1 MKTSRILG
9 IDPGSRLTGF
19 GVIDV
24 DVLKKKS
31 VYVVSGCIRVK
42 SDLLPLRLGEIYT
55 GVNEIINQYQPTIC
69 AIEQVF
75 VHQNVATALKLGQ
88 ARGVAIVACVQ
99 QGLEVYEYAPN
110 QIKKAVVG
118 RGHANKTQVQYM
130 VKTLLSLPGAPQE
143 DAADALAVALCHI
156 HSKFDERC
164 SIT

>member
-1 MKTSRILG
+1 MTTSRILG

-19 GVIDV
+19 GVIEV
-24 DVLKKKS
+24 DAVNKPP
-31 VYVVSGCIRVK
+31 VYVVSGCIRAK
-42 SDLLPLRLGEIYT
+42 SDSLPGRLDEIYT
-55 GVNEIINQYQPTIC
+55 GVNEIIHQYRPTVC

-75 VHQNVATALKLGQ
+75 VHKNVATALKLGQ

-118 RGHANKTQVQYM
+118 QGHANKMQVQYM
-130 VKTLLSLPGAPQE
+130 VKTLLSLPGVPQE

-156 HSKFDERC
+156 HSIDN
-164 SIT
+164 